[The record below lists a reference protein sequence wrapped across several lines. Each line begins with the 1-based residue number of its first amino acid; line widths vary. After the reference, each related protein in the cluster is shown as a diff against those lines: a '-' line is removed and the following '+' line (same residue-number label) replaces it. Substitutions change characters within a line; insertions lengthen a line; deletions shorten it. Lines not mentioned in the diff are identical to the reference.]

1 MAGRSSGHNFTLIPR
16 SGGHQVSNAD
26 KLKAA
31 AGAPGQQTLADA
43 VRPRRAAS
51 APAVVAVDQ
60 EAIAQ
65 EACDAA
71 LRASKDAIRAVLS
84 AEISLKLLRKEC
96 RSAEQHHAA
105 TSSLLEGLR
114 LGRLAPLASEAEA
127 GLLVY
132 HFLVLSV

>member
-16 SGGHQVSNAD
+16 SGGHQVSNVD

-31 AGAPGQQTLADA
+31 AGAPGQQTLDA
-43 VRPRRAAS
+43 LRPRRAAS

-60 EAIAQ
+60 EVIAQ

-71 LRASKDAIRAVLS
+71 LRASKDAIRAVLA

>member
-1 MAGRSSGHNFTLIPR
+1 
-16 SGGHQVSNAD
+16 
-26 KLKAA
+26 
-31 AGAPGQQTLADA
+31 
-43 VRPRRAAS
+43 
-51 APAVVAVDQ
+51 VVAVDQ
-60 EAIAQ
+60 EVIAQ

-71 LRASKDAIRAVLS
+71 LRASKDAIRAVLA

>member
-1 MAGRSSGHNFTLIPR
+1 
-16 SGGHQVSNAD
+16 
-26 KLKAA
+26 
-31 AGAPGQQTLADA
+31 
-43 VRPRRAAS
+43 
-51 APAVVAVDQ
+51 
-60 EAIAQ
+60 
-65 EACDAA
+65 